1 MNRARGASGLIFFF
15 FLFTFFYLS
24 DTPPPPTT
32 TFFFF
37 FGLFWVLLV
46 ARAFSLVGSWGLLS
60 SRDTQASHCSGFSC

>member
-15 FLFTFFYLS
+15 FFTFLYLS
-24 DTPPPPTT
+24 DTPPPTT

-37 FGLFWVLLV
+37 FFFGLFGVLLV